1 MSPDHHCKRLR
12 EVSTTMPATT
22 GFLPLEALAALEFSG
37 ADATTYLQGQLS
49 ADLRRGTVLSVN
61 YSGIHNPQG
70 RVLARLALAPTTDGS
85 WLALLP
91 AEMVPAIAAA
101 LKRFVLRSRVA
112 IAVLPAGCL
121 AVPAVPAMPEELPP
135 GASWLA
141 FPDGR
146 RAALLPTGWPAA
158 ATGGAGHEAAR
169 AEAWRAWQAREV
181 ELGLAEVY
189 PATSGSFVA
198 QMLNLDCIGA
208 IAFDKGCYTGQEV
221 IARAHYRGKVKR
233 RLQRFVAPA
242 PLGLPPGST
251 LRLAD
256 GRSAQL
262 VREAQLADGSSEFLA
277 VCTLPGA
284 GAAPEA
290 GSEAAAP
297 SAAGE
302 APAVDSRPL
311 PLPYPL
317 PE

>member
-1 MSPDHHCKRLR
+1 MSLDHHCTRLPEAIR
-12 EVSTTMPATT
+12 TMPSTT
-22 GFLPLEALAALEFSG
+22 GFLPLDALAALEFSG

-70 RVLARLALAPTTDGS
+70 RTLARVALAGTATDG
-85 WLALLP
+85 WLAILP
-91 AEMVPAIAAA
+91 AELAPVMAAA
-101 LKRFVLRSRVA
+101 LRRFVLRSRVA
-112 IAVLPAGCL
+112 INVLPAGCL
-121 AVPAVPAMPEELPP
+121 AVPAGTPPPADLPER
-135 GASWLA
+135 ACWLSY
-141 FPDGR
+141 PDGR
-146 RAALLPTGWPAA
+146 RAAFLATGWPAA
-158 ATGGAGHEAAR
+158 ARGSEDTAEAR
-169 AEAWRAWQAREV
+169 EEAWRTWQAREV
-181 ELGLAEVY
+181 ALGLPEVY
-189 PATSGSFVA
+189 AATSGGFVA

-233 RLQRFVAPA
+233 RLQRFAAPA
-242 PLGLPPGST
+242 PLGLAPGSM

-262 VREAQLADGSSEFLA
+262 VREARLADGSCEFLA

-284 GAAPEA
+284 SATTGAAETGA
-290 GSEAAAP
+290 
-297 SAAGE
+297 E
-302 APAVDSRPL
+302 APASEVPAVRSRPL